1 MYIFLELSWFFIK
14 NIDENL
20 KVVKKFFPL
29 IGKVILQ
36 QSFFAFTIL
45 EIQDQ
50 VSQEFNMRMLHI
62 GCYSN
67 QSACR
72 KLTSIKLIYNKLIYN
87 NVYV

>member
-20 KVVKKFFPL
+20 KDLKKFFPL
-29 IGKVILQ
+29 IRKVILQ

-50 VSQEFNMRMLHI
+50 VSQKFHMGMLHI
-62 GCYSN
+62 DGYSN
-67 QSACR
+67 QSVCR
-72 KLTSIKLIYNKLIYN
+72 KLTYDKLIYNKLIYN